1 MTQADLFTTSPRFD
15 GATLDIERD
24 QSRLARQLTA
34 VRLLMLDGQWR
45 TLGQIHDLTGYPES
59 SVSARLRDLRKLK
72 FGGMTCSGGA
82 CRAGCSPIA
91 WVYPCRVMPSKAMRL
106 IARSA

>member
-72 FGGMTCSGGA
+72 FGGYDVQRRRLSGGLFA
-82 CRAGCSPIA
+82 
-91 WVYPCRVMPSKAMRL
+91 YRVGSTHVG
-106 IARSA
+106 